1 MRARF
6 TRNRNRRWFRD
17 VSHNRMWH
25 TVCKCTFGNHAVNW
39 ALPFHLE
46 DIIDYAGPVGEESI
60 G

>member
-1 MRARF
+1 
-6 TRNRNRRWFRD
+6 
-17 VSHNRMWH
+17 MWH